1 PSHPTPPNRLVTEAT
16 EGLHFPLPGRPV
28 GQPPFPSP
36 SRPHPRV
43 QRGRGLPHAAA
54 SASSPR
60 GSWCLPGPTGLTRT
74 TQPQDVRSDGTT
86 ASCHA
91 PPLPPPPASSPPRI
105 SPPTP
110 PSRAQD
116 ESKAEGGRF
125 PPHDTGR
132 ADLCQ
137 PLSPFRNSTFLLNR
151 SEVGLGGR
159 GPEAGHGLGGKGR
172 RPAETLR
179 LREASRTGRRPWQE
193 VSEWLRLL
201 PFLGVLALLG
211 YLAVRPFLPKKKQ
224 QKDSLI
230 NLKIQKENPK
240 VVNEINI
247 EDLCLTK
254 AAYCRCWRSKTFPA
268 CDGSHNKHN
277 ELTGDNVGP
286 LILKKKEV

>member
-1 PSHPTPPNRLVTEAT
+1 MSALTELLPALT
-16 EGLHFPLPGRPV
+16 ELL
-28 GQPPFPSP
+28 
-36 SRPHPRV
+36 
-43 QRGRGLPHAAA
+43 
-54 SASSPR
+54 
-60 GSWCLPGPTGLTRT
+60 
-74 TQPQDVRSDGTT
+74 
-86 ASCHA
+86 

-105 SPPTP
+105 SPPTL
-110 PSRAQD
+110 PSRAQG
-116 ESKAEGGRF
+116 ESK
-125 PPHDTGR
+125 
-132 ADLCQ
+132 
-137 PLSPFRNSTFLLNR
+137 
-151 SEVGLGGR
+151 
-159 GPEAGHGLGGKGR
+159 
-172 RPAETLR
+172 
-179 LREASRTGRRPWQE
+179 

-211 YLAVRPFLPKKKQ
+211 YLAVRPFLLKKKQ

>member
-1 PSHPTPPNRLVTEAT
+1 NPQRGISYLKDEHFQNAANTWKILLGSEPYNPSEIWPHTYLYGHRWPVVLPRLVN
-16 EGLHFPLPGRPV
+16 L
-28 GQPPFPSP
+28 
-36 SRPHPRV
+36 
-43 QRGRGLPHAAA
+43 
-54 SASSPR
+54 
-60 GSWCLPGPTGLTRT
+60 
-74 TQPQDVRSDGTT
+74 
-86 ASCHA
+86 
-91 PPLPPPPASSPPRI
+91 
-105 SPPTP
+105 
-110 PSRAQD
+110 
-116 ESKAEGGRF
+116 
-125 PPHDTGR
+125 
-132 ADLCQ
+132 
-137 PLSPFRNSTFLLNR
+137 
-151 SEVGLGGR
+151 
-159 GPEAGHGLGGKGR
+159 
-172 RPAETLR
+172 
-179 LREASRTGRRPWQE
+179 
-193 VSEWLRLL
+193 SEWLRLL

>member
-1 PSHPTPPNRLVTEAT
+1 LRRICNSGVVARGKKRRPEKLTFERHLPVTQYSHVLYLLGHSIVSWASGRERPTVKALFHLKTHRRASLPHGRPRPFGLRGARTSPARCQSAPGSSPLRAGAPSPAPAWSRQRAPVGRFRSGRRRSSSAGEPRESGEERTPPARMVLESVARIVKVQLPAYLKRL
-16 EGLHFPLPGRPV
+16 PV
-28 GQPPFPSP
+28 PESI
-36 SRPHPRV
+36 
-43 QRGRGLPHAAA
+43 
-54 SASSPR
+54 
-60 GSWCLPGPTGLTRT
+60 TGFARLT
-74 TQPQDVRSDGTT
+74 
-86 ASCHA
+86 
-91 PPLPPPPASSPPRI
+91 
-105 SPPTP
+105 
-110 PSRAQD
+110 
-116 ESKAEGGRF
+116 
-125 PPHDTGR
+125 
-132 ADLCQ
+132 
-137 PLSPFRNSTFLLNR
+137 
-151 SEVGLGGR
+151 
-159 GPEAGHGLGGKGR
+159 
-172 RPAETLR
+172 
-179 LREASRTGRRPWQE
+179 

>member
-1 PSHPTPPNRLVTEAT
+1 MVLESVARIVKVQLPAYLKRLPVPESITGEEVKNVFIGQVWWLTPII
-16 EGLHFPLPGRPV
+16 
-28 GQPPFPSP
+28 
-36 SRPHPRV
+36 
-43 QRGRGLPHAAA
+43 
-54 SASSPR
+54 
-60 GSWCLPGPTGLTRT
+60 
-74 TQPQDVRSDGTT
+74 T
-86 ASCHA
+86 A
-91 PPLPPPPASSPPRI
+91 LW
-105 SPPTP
+105 
-110 PSRAQD
+110 
-116 ESKAEGGRF
+116 
-125 PPHDTGR
+125 
-132 ADLCQ
+132 
-137 PLSPFRNSTFLLNR
+137 
-151 SEVGLGGR
+151 EV
-159 GPEAGHGLGGKGR
+159 EAGGL
-172 RPAETLR
+172 
-179 LREASRTGRRPWQE
+179 Q

>member
-1 PSHPTPPNRLVTEAT
+1 MPASVGQRKARGEGGTGASGLTPSSFRFLLKGARTRPFPLPLKQKRPRLLQPSHPTPPNRLVTEAT

-110 PSRAQD
+110 PSRARD

-193 VSEWLRLL
+193 EPESYKTHSRNQSLESEKLNT
-201 PFLGVLALLG
+201 
-211 YLAVRPFLPKKKQ
+211 Y
-224 QKDSLI
+224 
-230 NLKIQKENPK
+230 
-240 VVNEINI
+240 
-247 EDLCLTK
+247 
-254 AAYCRCWRSKTFPA
+254 
-268 CDGSHNKHN
+268 
-277 ELTGDNVGP
+277 
-286 LILKKKEV
+286 

>member
-1 PSHPTPPNRLVTEAT
+1 M
-16 EGLHFPLPGRPV
+16 
-28 GQPPFPSP
+28 
-36 SRPHPRV
+36 
-43 QRGRGLPHAAA
+43 
-54 SASSPR
+54 
-60 GSWCLPGPTGLTRT
+60 
-74 TQPQDVRSDGTT
+74 
-86 ASCHA
+86 
-91 PPLPPPPASSPPRI
+91 SPPC
-105 SPPTP
+105 SL
-110 PSRAQD
+110 A
-116 ESKAEGGRF
+116 GGGGGLGAVQ
-125 PPHDTGR
+125 PMM
-132 ADLCQ
+132 DL
-137 PLSPFRNSTFLLNR
+137 FLLCFKIGFKNSCKGFFFFSLPAYLKR
-151 SEVGLGGR
+151 LPV
-159 GPEAGHGLGGKGR
+159 PESITGFA
-172 RPAETLR
+172 R
-179 LREASRTGRRPWQE
+179 LT

-211 YLAVRPFLPKKKQ
+211 YLAIRPFLPKKKQ

>member
-1 PSHPTPPNRLVTEAT
+1 MVICFKHSSLYISAPNSQSIPIWVLFQTLNKSV
-16 EGLHFPLPGRPV
+16 
-28 GQPPFPSP
+28 
-36 SRPHPRV
+36 
-43 QRGRGLPHAAA
+43 
-54 SASSPR
+54 
-60 GSWCLPGPTGLTRT
+60 
-74 TQPQDVRSDGTT
+74 
-86 ASCHA
+86 
-91 PPLPPPPASSPPRI
+91 
-105 SPPTP
+105 
-110 PSRAQD
+110 
-116 ESKAEGGRF
+116 
-125 PPHDTGR
+125 
-132 ADLCQ
+132 
-137 PLSPFRNSTFLLNR
+137 FL
-151 SEVGLGGR
+151 
-159 GPEAGHGLGGKGR
+159 
-172 RPAETLR
+172 
-179 LREASRTGRRPWQE
+179 

-286 LILKKKEV
+286 LILKKKEVW

>member
-1 PSHPTPPNRLVTEAT
+1 MHLSSLLYKIEPTARDFISKRWT
-16 EGLHFPLPGRPV
+16 FPECCQHLEDFV
-28 GQPPFPSP
+28 GFWALQ
-36 SRPHPRV
+36 
-43 QRGRGLPHAAA
+43 
-54 SASSPR
+54 
-60 GSWCLPGPTGLTRT
+60 
-74 TQPQDVRSDGTT
+74 
-86 ASCHA
+86 
-91 PPLPPPPASSPPRI
+91 
-105 SPPTP
+105 
-110 PSRAQD
+110 
-116 ESKAEGGRF
+116 SKW
-125 PPHDTGR
+125 DM
-132 ADLCQ
+132 
-137 PLSPFRNSTFLLNR
+137 
-151 SEVGLGGR
+151 
-159 GPEAGHGLGGKGR
+159 
-172 RPAETLR
+172 
-179 LREASRTGRRPWQE
+179 

-286 LILKKKEV
+286 LILKKKEVW